1 MNRGAMLI
9 NGLCL
14 CLLSVGAFG
23 ATSDGENTAS
33 QTSIL
38 ETPITRTQA
47 VETQAALWRLEISE
61 YERYLELMA
70 GPLGKWNDNLDPL
83 MALGMFPQNT
93 QDERRYAELYA
104 QLEFELTERVLN
116 FQQAYR
122 AAFDRL
128 YPFVGM
134 LDQRLLAPYFENEL
148 QQSQSQ
154 EAARQAQ
161 QIFLANDRL
170 LIFVPLDC
178 GRCLS
183 SISHLM
189 GLLAE
194 VTESGVDVYIRE
206 AIDADAVEQ
215 WALENNIQAQ
225 WIEEGELTIYRDEGL
240 YRRLVSQS
248 AELNRIVLPI
258 FLKRNDQYLQLD
270 PRNLGL

>member
-1 MNRGAMLI
+1 MFI
-9 NGLCL
+9 SGLCL
-14 CLLSVGAFG
+14 CLLSVSAVG
-23 ATSDGENTAS
+23 ATGDEVNTAS
-33 QTSIL
+33 QTSIR
-38 ETPITRTQA
+38 ETPITRTQV
-47 VETQAALWRLEISE
+47 VETQAALWRLDISE

-83 MALGMFPQNT
+83 MALGMFPQNP
-93 QDERRYAELYA
+93 QDVRRYAELYA
-104 QLEFELTERVLN
+104 QQEFELTERVLD

-148 QQSQSQ
+148 LQTQSQ

-189 GLLAE
+189 GLLAQ

-206 AIDADAVEQ
+206 AIDDDAVAR
-215 WALENNIQAQ
+215 WALENNIQSQ
-225 WIEEGELTIYRDEGL
+225 WVEEGELTLNRDEGL
-240 YRRLVSQS
+240 YRGLVSQTT
-248 AELNRIVLPI
+248 EINRIVLPI
-258 FLKRNDQYLQLD
+258 FLKRSDQYLQLD